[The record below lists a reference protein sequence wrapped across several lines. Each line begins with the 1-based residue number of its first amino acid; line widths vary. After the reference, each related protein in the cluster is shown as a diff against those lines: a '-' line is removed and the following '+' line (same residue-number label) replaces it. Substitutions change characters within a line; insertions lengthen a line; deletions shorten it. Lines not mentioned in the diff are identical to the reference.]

1 MKLTFIRF
9 LAIMLS
15 LALLLSFVS
24 CGNSEKNPN
33 VPPTPDDD
41 PEESINDTEI
51 FDRRQSVFLIGQS
64 NMAGRGDIESVVP
77 INDDRIFMI
86 RDGKFVKMQEP
97 IHTDKPDIA
106 GVGLGASFA
115 KAFVDT
121 FDCEVG
127 LIPGAFGGTSL
138 ADWEPGGYYYNR
150 ALDMAKAAQQTSDIC
165 AILWHQGESDM
176 DNPDYTPQL
185 KNILD
190 SFIKDLKL
198 DEEKIVIVTGELADL
213 YYADYTINKYL
224 VDLGSFYENYGVASA
239 NDLSAWENF
248 GHFDAPS
255 LRVFGYRYFDIFY
268 NKITGKNYTFNDAPA
283 AYRIEA
289 AVPIE

>member
-1 MKLTFIRF
+1 MKKNRF
-9 LAIMLS
+9 KYLLLV
-15 LALLLSFVS
+15 LALLVSLLTVS
-24 CGNSEKNPN
+24 CGKTE
-33 VPPTPDDD
+33 PPPDTDKD
-41 PEESINDTEI
+41 GEADTEDTVNDKEI
-51 FDRRQSVFLIGQS
+51 YDKMQSVLLLGQS
-64 NMAGRGDIESVVP
+64 NMAGRGDTQSVVP

-115 KAFVDT
+115 KAFVET

-127 LIPGAFGGTSL
+127 LIPGAFGGTTL
-138 ADWEPGGYYYNR
+138 ADWTPGGYYYNR
-150 ALDMAKAAQQTSDIC
+150 ALEMALAAQNTSDIC

-176 DNPDYTPQL
+176 YNPDYTPQL

-213 YYADYTINKYL
+213 YYADDTINKYL

-239 NDLSAWENF
+239 KDLSAWENF
-248 GHFDAPS
+248 WHFDAPS
-255 LRVFGYRYFDIFY
+255 LRVF
-268 NKITGKNYTFNDAPA
+268 
-283 AYRIEA
+283 
-289 AVPIE
+289 